1 MTTNDNDPRLLFS
14 TAAGIAATV
23 IAGTDP
29 AQHRL
34 ATSCDGFDVGG
45 LLGHLLFVVQ
55 RVAAAGRGEN
65 AFDGDPSVV
74 TVASN
79 DWVADW
85 DAARAAVARAW
96 SDDSTLDS
104 TVVLPWA
111 TMTGAET
118 LEMWTSEVT
127 THTWDLARATGQ
139 QPVWDDDICAAS
151 LNSIRRDLPTA
162 DRTAMWASFV
172 ESMPAGMPFTPP
184 FGNAVPIG
192 DDAPLIEQL
201 VAWTGRNP

>member
-1 MTTNDNDPRLLFS
+1 MTTNDIDPRVRFS

-29 AQHRL
+29 TQHPL
-34 ATSCDGFDVGG
+34 ATNCDGFDVGG
-45 LLGHLLFVVQ
+45 LLGHLVFVGQ

-65 AFDGDPSVV
+65 VFDGDPSVD
-74 TVASN
+74 TVAST

-85 DAARAAVARAW
+85 DAARAEIAQAW
-96 SDDSTLDS
+96 ADDASLDS

-118 LEMWTSEVT
+118 LDMWTSEVT

-139 QPVWDDDICAAS
+139 QPVWDDDVCAAS
-151 LNSIRRDLPTA
+151 LTSIRRGLPTA
-162 DRTAMWASFV
+162 DRTEMWASFV
-172 ESMPAGMPFTPP
+172 ESMPEGVPFTPP
-184 FGNAVPIG
+184 FGNAVPVA
-192 DDAPLIEQL
+192 DDAPVIDQL